1 MPKSVV
7 LLLALLVAGATAPAL
22 ALSGN
27 VVGAPNVRAR
37 LESAVRGVGPG
48 QSFRVALVLD
58 LAAGWHTYWRNPG
71 DSGRATRIA
80 WTLPAGFRAGPIEW
94 PVPQRFLLA
103 PLVNFGYANTAV
115 YLVRIQAPATLRAA
129 GPVTLRAD
137 ASWLVC
143 SDVCIPEGAKLTLTL
158 PTRPTPGSTDP
169 AAASLFAR
177 AIDAL
182 PRPATGTI
190 DAAMRDGRIVVR
202 LGPDVRPSLAG
213 ARSLQF
219 VPYEDGMIEYAAPQR
234 VRREGGAIEISMQP
248 GFQPHSGPLRGLV
261 IATQA
266 GGGATPTRVALAIA
280 PSLTVAAASAA
291 ASAAPAARSP
301 ATASATIEPA
311 TPARSDALWPI
322 AGLALLGGLVLNLMP
337 CVLPVLSIK
346 AVSLVEQAAR
356 HPREVRR
363 KGLAFG
369 GGVIA
374 SMLAL
379 AAALIALR
387 AGGAGVGWGFQLQ
400 SPRFVTLMS
409 YLLLL
414 VGLNLSGVFEFGG
427 AFADVG
433 EKLTRDGGVRGSF
446 FTGVLTT
453 LVASPCTAP
462 FMATAVGVALTES
475 APRALTIFAALG
487 VGLALPVVAVS
498 FAPWMRRALPRPGP
512 WMLTF
517 RQLLAF
523 PMYASVAWLL
533 WVLSQQTSAT
543 GFAAALGGVV
553 LIGLAAWGL
562 RESKGR
568 ARRLA
573 TIVAIAA
580 LIAAVALPIAYQ
592 PARAD
597 AAAPAGAATASG
609 WIPYDPARVTLLRAQ
624 ARPLFI
630 DFTAK
635 WCLTCLVDER
645 TVLADPAVRA
655 YLRAR
660 DVTLMRADWTDGDPR
675 ITRALAGFG
684 RAGVPLYVVYGGTP
698 GSRRA
703 RILPQILTARLVER
717 AFAALPV
724 QRSR

>member
-1 MPKSVV
+1 MPKSIV
-7 LLLALLVAGATAPAL
+7 LLLALLLGGATAPAL

-27 VVGAPNVRAR
+27 DVGAPNVRAH
-37 LESAVRGVGPG
+37 LESAVRSIGPG

-71 DSGRATRIA
+71 DSGRATTIA
-80 WTLPAGFRAGPIEW
+80 WTLPAGFRAGRIEW
-94 PVPQRFLLA
+94 PAPQRFVLA
-103 PLVNFGYANTAV
+103 PLVNFGYAKTAV
-115 YLVRIQAPATLRAA
+115 YLVRIHAPATLRPPA
-129 GPVTLRAD
+129 PVTLHAD

-143 SDVCIPEGAKLTLTL
+143 SDVCIPQSAKLALTL
-158 PTRPTPGSTDP
+158 PTQPTAGAADP
-169 AAASLFAR
+169 AAAALFAH
-177 AIDAL
+177 AVDGL
-182 PRPATGTI
+182 PRPATGSI
-190 DAAMRDGRIVVR
+190 EAAMRDGRLVIR
-202 LGPDVRPSLAG
+202 LGADLRPSLAA

-219 VPYEDGMIEYAAPQR
+219 VPYEDGMIEYAAPQQI
-234 VRREGGAIEISMQP
+234 RRDAGAIEISMKP
-248 GFQPHSGPLRGLV
+248 GYQPHSGRLRGLV
-261 IATQA
+261 IATEP
-266 GGGATPTRVALAIA
+266 GGAAPSTVALSIA
-280 PSLTVAAASAA
+280 PSLTVTSV
-291 ASAAPAARSP
+291 AARSP
-301 ATASATIEPA
+301 AAPAAALEPA
-311 TPARSDALWPI
+311 TPRRSGAHALWPL
-322 AGLALLGGLVLNLMP
+322 AGLALLGGLILNLMP

-356 HPREVRR
+356 HPRDVRR

-369 GGVIA
+369 SGVLI

-379 AAALIALR
+379 AGMLIALR
-387 AGGAGVGWGFQLQ
+387 TGGARIGWGFQLQ

-414 VGLNLSGVFEFGG
+414 VGLNLSGVFGFGG
-427 AFADVG
+427 AFGDVG
-433 EKLTRDGGVRGSF
+433 EKLTRDGGIRGAF

-462 FMATAVGVALTES
+462 FMATAVGIALTQS

-487 VGLALPVVAVS
+487 AGLALPLVIVS

-512 WMLTF
+512 WMVTF

-562 RESKGR
+562 RESRGR
-568 ARRLA
+568 FPRLA
-573 TIVAIAA
+573 TVVAVAS
-580 LIAAVALPIAYQ
+580 LIAAVALPIACQ
-592 PARAD
+592 STRAV
-597 AAAPAGAATASG
+597 ATADGAVPSG
-609 WIPYDPARVTLLRAQ
+609 WIPYDPARVALLRAQ

-630 DFTAK
+630 DFTAR

-645 TVLADPAVRA
+645 TVLDDPAVRA

-675 ITRALAGFG
+675 ITRALARFG

-698 GSRRA
+698 GSRQA
-703 RILPQILTARLVER
+703 RVLPQLLTARIVER
-717 AFAALPV
+717 AFADLPV